1 MRKNLTG
8 KWLKKRD
15 LCYIVVESL
24 ATLLPAVMQKEN
36 VPNELMVVY
45 NGITY
50 YPVSY
55 ELSFD
60 DKGNVIHKAI
70 LHDLY
75 ANAVKYADL
84 ERVTKYEH

>member
-36 VPNELMVVY
+36 VPNEMCVAKEISKLC
-45 NGITY
+45 I
-50 YPVSY
+50 
-55 ELSFD
+55 
-60 DKGNVIHKAI
+60 KGDAWFLPIVHNKM
-70 LHDLY
+70 
-75 ANAVKYADL
+75 
-84 ERVTKYEH
+84 